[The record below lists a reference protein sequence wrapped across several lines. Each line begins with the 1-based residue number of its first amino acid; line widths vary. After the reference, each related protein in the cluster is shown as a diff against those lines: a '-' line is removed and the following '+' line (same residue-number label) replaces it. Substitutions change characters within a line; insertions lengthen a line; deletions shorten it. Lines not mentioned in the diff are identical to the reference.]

1 MEPFFTRRD
10 QKNAGLRPTNFVR
23 KWPAFLI
30 QDSKEHEEGQGLV
43 EYALILLLVAIV
55 VITAL
60 IVLGPQIGSIF
71 SVVSKGFS

>member
-10 QKNAGLRPTNFVR
+10 QKNAGLRPTSFAR
-23 KWPAFLI
+23 KWLAFLR
-30 QDSKEHEEGQGLV
+30 QDSKEQEEGQGLV
-43 EYALILLLVAIV
+43 EYALVLLLVALV

-71 SVVSKGFS
+71 SAVSKGFS